1 MEYIVEQVLVFL
13 WSESEHMGLI
23 TQERD
28 VLMLSC
34 FFFLFSFPKVV
45 MLFLIITQ
53 MFVVIEE
60 R

>member
-23 TQERD
+23 MQERD

-34 FFFLFSFPKVV
+34 FLFLFSFPKVV

>member
-23 TQERD
+23 MQERD

-34 FFFLFSFPKVV
+34 FFFPF
-45 MLFLIITQ
+45 FLSESCDA
-53 MFVVIEE
+53 FLNHYSDVCCN
-60 R
+60 

>member
-1 MEYIVEQVLVFL
+1 MEQVLVFL

-23 TQERD
+23 MQERD

-34 FFFLFSFPKVV
+34 FFFLFSFPKVA

>member
-23 TQERD
+23 MQERD